1 MTNRNINVTD
11 VILAPSIPIKVKGG
25 RVHPEFWQEKW
36 QKRQIAFHQAAA
48 NPLLIRWFNQLAL
61 APGAT
66 VFLPLCGKSL
76 DIHWLL
82 AQDYSVVGA
91 ELSEMAVQELFAE
104 LELTATVSSV
114 GNLLH
119 YQADKLQVFVGDIFQ
134 LSQHSLGPVAATY
147 DRAALVALPDAMRQ
161 RYTQHLITISQSA
174 PQLVICFE
182 YDQAQLP
189 GPPFSVDSLEMHQLY
204 SSVYS
209 LNCLEKLDVPGG
221 LKRKCQATEIGWLL
235 RAIEAEQN

>member
-1 MTNRNINVTD
+1 M
-11 VILAPSIPIKVKGG
+11 
-25 RVHPEFWQEKW
+25 HPEFWHEKW

-48 NPLLIRWFNQLAL
+48 NPLLVSWFDQLAL
-61 APGAT
+61 TPGAT

-82 AQDYSVVGA
+82 AQGYSVVGA

-104 LELTATVSSV
+104 LELTPVVISA
-114 GNLLH
+114 GNLQL
-119 YQADKLQVFVGDIFQ
+119 YQADHLQVYVGDIFQ
-134 LSQHSLGPVAATY
+134 LSKHTLGPVAAIY

-161 RYTQHLITISQSA
+161 CYAQHLITISQSA
-174 PQLVICFE
+174 AQLVICFE

-209 LNCLEKLDVPGG
+209 LNCLKKIDVPGG

-235 RAIEAEQN
+235 TPIEPEQN

>member
-1 MTNRNINVTD
+1 MN
-11 VILAPSIPIKVKGG
+11 
-25 RVHPEFWQEKW
+25 PEFWQEKW

-48 NPLLIRWFNQLAL
+48 NPLLVNWFSQLAIE
-61 APGAT
+61 PGAT

-82 AQDYSVVGA
+82 AQGYQVIGA

-104 LELTATVSSV
+104 LGLTPVVSSA
-114 GNLLH
+114 GSLQL

-134 LSQHSLGPVAATY
+134 LSQHTLGPVAAIY

-161 RYTQHLITISQSA
+161 RYAQHLVSISQSA

-182 YDQAQLP
+182 YDQTQLP
-189 GPPFSVDSLEMHQLY
+189 GPPFSVDSAEMHTLY
-204 SSVYS
+204 SKVYS

-221 LKRKCQATEIGWLL
+221 LKRKCQASEIGWLL
-235 RAIEAEQN
+235 RAIAAEKD

>member
-1 MTNRNINVTD
+1 MN
-11 VILAPSIPIKVKGG
+11 
-25 RVHPEFWQEKW
+25 PEFWQERW
-36 QKRQIAFHQAAA
+36 QKREIAFHQATA
-48 NPLLIRWFNQLAL
+48 NPLLVSHFDQLAL
-61 APGAT
+61 APGAS

-82 AQDYSVVGA
+82 AQGYYVVGA
-91 ELSEMAVQELFAE
+91 ELSEIAVQELFAE
-104 LELTATVSSV
+104 LGLTPTVSSA

-119 YQADKLQVFVGDIFQ
+119 YRAEQLQVFVGDIFQ
-134 LSQHSLGPVAATY
+134 LSQDALGPVAAIY
-147 DRAALVALPDAMRQ
+147 DRAALVALPEAMRK
-161 RYTQHLITISQSA
+161 RYAKHLISISQSA

-221 LKRKCQATEIGWLL
+221 LKRKCQASEIGWFL
-235 RAIEAEQN
+235 RVIEAGQN

>member
-1 MTNRNINVTD
+1 VN
-11 VILAPSIPIKVKGG
+11 
-25 RVHPEFWQEKW
+25 PEFWQEKW
-36 QKRQIAFHQAAA
+36 QKREIAFHQAAA
-48 NPLLIRWFNQLAL
+48 NPLLVSWFDQLAL
-61 APGAT
+61 APGAS

-82 AQDYSVVGA
+82 AQGYRVVGA

-104 LELTATVSSV
+104 LGLTPSVSSA

-119 YQADKLQVFVGDIFQ
+119 YRAEQLQVFVGDIFQ
-134 LSQHSLGPVAATY
+134 LSENTLGPVAAIY
-147 DRAALVALPDAMRQ
+147 DRAALVALPDEMRQ
-161 RYTQHLITISQSA
+161 RYAQHLITISQGA

-182 YDQAQLP
+182 YDQAQLS
-189 GPPFSVDSLEMHQLY
+189 GPPFSVDSLEMHKLY

-209 LNCLEKLDVPGG
+209 LNCLEKREVPGG

-235 RAIEAEQN
+235 TPIESEQN

>member
-1 MTNRNINVTD
+1 M
-11 VILAPSIPIKVKGG
+11 
-25 RVHPEFWQEKW
+25 HPEFWHEKW

-48 NPLLIRWFNQLAL
+48 NPLLVSWFNQLAL
-61 APGAT
+61 TPGAT

-82 AQDYSVVGA
+82 AQGYSVIGA

-104 LELTATVSSV
+104 LGLTPGVSSV
-114 GNLLH
+114 GSLQL
-119 YQADKLQVFVGDIFQ
+119 YQADQLKVYVGDIFQ
-134 LSQHSLGPVAATY
+134 LAQDTLGPVAAIY

-161 RYTQHLITISQSA
+161 LYAQHLITISHAA

-209 LNCLEKLDVPGG
+209 LNCLEKLDVLGG
-221 LKRKCQATEIGWLL
+221 LKRKCKAIELGWLL
-235 RAIEAEQN
+235 TPIEPEQN

>member
-1 MTNRNINVTD
+1 MN
-11 VILAPSIPIKVKGG
+11 
-25 RVHPEFWQEKW
+25 PEFWQEKW
-36 QKRQIAFHQAAA
+36 QKREIAFHQAAV
-48 NPLLIRWFNQLAL
+48 NPLLVSWFNQLAL

-82 AQDYSVVGA
+82 AQGYSVVGA
-91 ELSEMAVQELFAE
+91 ELNEMAVQELFAE
-104 LELTATVSSV
+104 LGLTPSVSSA
-114 GNLLH
+114 GNLQH

-134 LSQHSLGPVAATY
+134 LSKHTLGPVAAIY

-161 RYTQHLITISQSA
+161 RYAQHLITISQSA

-182 YDQAQLP
+182 YDQTQLP
-189 GPPFSVDSLEMHQLY
+189 GPPFSVDSAEMHKLY
-204 SSVYS
+204 SKVYS

-221 LKRKCQATEIGWLL
+221 LKRKCQATELGWLL
-235 RAIEAEQN
+235 RAIGAEKNK

>member
-1 MTNRNINVTD
+1 VN
-11 VILAPSIPIKVKGG
+11 
-25 RVHPEFWQEKW
+25 PEFWQEKW
-36 QKRQIAFHQAAA
+36 QKREIAFHQAAA
-48 NPLLIRWFNQLAL
+48 NPLLVSWFNQLTL
-61 APGAT
+61 APGAR

-82 AQDYSVVGA
+82 AQGYSVVGA

-104 LELTATVSSV
+104 LGLTASV
-114 GNLLH
+114 ISTGNLQL

-134 LSQHSLGPVAATY
+134 LSQHSLGAVAAIY

-161 RYTQHLITISQSA
+161 RYAQHLITISQSA

-182 YDQAQLP
+182 YDQTQLP
-189 GPPFSVDSLEMHQLY
+189 GPPFSVDSAEMHKLY
-204 SSVYS
+204 SKVYS

-221 LKRKCQATEIGWLL
+221 LKRKCQASEIGWLL
-235 RAIEAEQN
+235 TPIESEQN